1 MSHTKANVRVVQT
14 EPQYAR
20 RLAKM
25 QSAIFPTLTDDELL
39 NEWHYLKHL
48 ELFPEGQ
55 LTALVHLQGKWVVV
69 GSTSTFLIRWDDAMQ
84 PHTFAQATSN
94 GWLTNH
100 NPAGRWIYGADMSV
114 HPEFHGMGIGS
125 ALYRAR
131 QNVVRKLNLKGEI
144 AGGMI
149 PGFHRYRDQMNIE
162 AYVAKVVTRELF
174 DPTLSVQVKN
184 GFRVERVMHDHITDP
199 RSDNCA
205 ALIVRP
211 NPHYRDERERV
222 ESRA

>member
-1 MSHTKANVRVVQT
+1 MSKKAAIRIAQT

-25 QSAIFPTLTDDELL
+25 QTAIFPTLTDDEVFS
-39 NEWHYLKHL
+39 ESQFLKHI

-55 LTALVHLQGKWVVV
+55 LTALVYIQDKWIVV
-69 GSTSTFLIRWDDAMQ
+69 GSTSTFLTTWEDAMK
-84 PHTFAQATSN
+84 PHTFQYAVAS
-94 GWLTNH
+94 GWLTHH
-100 NPAGRWIYGADMSV
+100 NPDGDWIYGADLSV
-114 HPEFHGMGIGS
+114 HPEYHGIGVGS
-125 ALYRAR
+125 ALYKAR
-131 QNVVRKLNLKGEI
+131 QTVARRLNLRGEI

-149 PGFHRYRDQMNIE
+149 PGYYRYRDQMNIE
-162 AYVAKVVTRELF
+162 TYVQKVAARELF

-184 GFRVERVMHDHITDP
+184 GFQIQHVMHDHITDP

-211 NPHYRDERERV
+211 NPHYRDEDV
-222 ESRA
+222 SIRA